1 MATPKGGYFL
11 RDGEKV
17 PGTTTIISRFKESG
31 ALMYW
36 AWQQGKM
43 GLDYRETCRVAADAG
58 TLAHS
63 MAEVQLKGLDPNLV
77 VLGASVYATPEV
89 IAQAKSAFASFLSW
103 KDHSRL
109 EIVYQEMQMVS
120 EDYRYGGTF
129 DGIGLMDGKHSLID
143 FKTSNSL
150 YPEYLIQL
158 AAYAHLVE
166 DGEEM
171 ATRVPL
177 GIKLDGGF
185 HLLRFAKENGDFSH
199 HYYPSLPEA
208 FQAFRLMRQLYD
220 LDKLLKKR
228 AK

>member
-11 RDGEKV
+11 QNGDRV
-17 PGTTTIISRFKESG
+17 PGTTTIIGRFKESG

-36 AWQQGKM
+36 AWDQGRK
-43 GLDYRETCRVAADAG
+43 GLDYKETCRVAADAG

-63 MAEVQLKGLDPNLV
+63 MAEVQLQGKDPNLV
-77 VLGASVYATPEV
+77 VVGASVYASPEV

-109 EIVYQEMQMVS
+109 EIVHQEIQMVS
-120 EDYRYGGTF
+120 EEYKYGGTF

-150 YPEYLIQL
+150 YSDYLIQL
-158 AAYAHLVE
+158 AAYAYLVE
-166 DGEEM
+166 NGVAMD
-171 ATRVPL
+171 TREGL
-177 GIKLDGGF
+177 GVKLDGGF

-199 HYYPSLPEA
+199 HYYPALPEA
-208 FQAFRLMRQLYD
+208 WEAFKHMRELYE
-220 LDKLLKKR
+220 LDKVLKRR